1 MNGIIKCTVY
11 EEMKHFFVQFSLEK
25 YPFRSENSMYKYT
38 DNTQSSFLSFDQ
50 PMGLHMN
57 PNNRWIRMADAIPWA
72 IFERKY
78 SRLFKG
84 KNGRVAKPL
93 RLALGSLIIQTK
105 YQYSDRELVDQ
116 LTENPYYQYFIGL
129 PGYQEE
135 PPIDASTL
143 VLFRKRLKMDI
154 IAEANEYMLD
164 AFKEKES
171 KDKKDDDDHMDPP
184 AGSSSNDRAET
195 ENENKGTLMLDATCA
210 PSNIR
215 YPQDFSLL
223 NEAREKLETIIIRFC
238 KSYGLKRPRMYRR
251 QARKNYLAL
260 AKAKKRS
267 TKKIRTTIR
276 KQLSY
281 IKRDINYLEC
291 YMEEGHAPTSKEIS
305 LLMTINKLYE
315 QQQYMYQNKVHSVE
329 NRIVSISQPWLR
341 PIVRGKT
348 KSPVEFGAKFDL
360 SIDETGM
367 GRIEKI
373 SYEAYNESTILTEA
387 IERYKERIGH
397 YPERVLVDQIYRT
410 RENRGFCKLHG
421 IRLSGPKLGR
431 PSLAKQSAKEKKQ
444 EYQDNT
450 DRIEV
455 ERSFSLS
462 KRCYGLGL
470 IRTKLYDTTLTSIA
484 LSVFVTNLFKIQSRI
499 LFVLIL
505 LWQLI
510 TYRSAEFEP
519 EMI

>member
-1 MNGIIKCTVY
+1 
-11 EEMKHFFVQFSLEK
+11 
-25 YPFRSENSMYKYT
+25 MYKYT
-38 DNTQSSFLSFDQ
+38 DNTQSSFLDFNQ
-50 PMGLHMN
+50 PIGLHMN
-57 PNNRWIRMADAIPWA
+57 PENRWIKMADAIPWE
-72 IFERKY
+72 IFEKKY

-105 YQYSDRELVDQ
+105 YQYSDRELVEQ

-135 PPIDASTL
+135 APIDASTL

-154 IAEANEYMLD
+154 IMEANEYMLD
-164 AFKEKES
+164 AFKEKDS
-171 KDKKDDDDHMDPP
+171 NDKKDDDHTDPP
-184 AGSSSNDRAET
+184 SSGGTIEQKT
-195 ENENKGTLMLDATCA
+195 EQQDAENKGTLMLDATCA

-238 KSYGLKRPRMYRR
+238 KSYGFSRPRMYRK

-267 TKKIRTTIR
+267 AKRIRATIR
-276 KQLSY
+276 KQLAY
-281 IKRDINYLEC
+281 IKRDIKYLEN
-291 YMEEGHAPTSKEIS
+291 YMEDGYAPTSKEIS
-305 LLMTINKLYE
+305 LLMTIYKLYE
-315 QQQYMYQNKVHSVE
+315 QQQYMYKNKVHSVA
-329 NRIVSISQPWLR
+329 NRIVSITQPWIR

-360 SIDETGM
+360 SIDDNGL
-367 GRIEKI
+367 GRIEQI
-373 SYEAYNESTILTEA
+373 SYEAYNESTVLIEA
-387 IERYKERIGH
+387 VKRFKERTGY
-397 YPERVLVDQIYRT
+397 YPERLLADQIYRT
-410 RENRGFCKLHG
+410 RENRNFCKKHG

-431 PSLAKQSAKEKKQ
+431 PSLAKQSAQEKKQ

-462 KRCYGLGL
+462 KRCYGMGL
-470 IRTKLYDTTLTSIA
+470 IKTKLYETTLSSIA
-484 LSVFVTNLFKIQSRI
+484 LSVFVTNLFKIQSQI
-499 LFVLIL
+499 LFTLFLLIEL
-505 LWQLI
+505 LKYQ
-510 TYRSAEFEP
+510 TADFEL
-519 EMI
+519 ETV

>member
-1 MNGIIKCTVY
+1 
-11 EEMKHFFVQFSLEK
+11 
-25 YPFRSENSMYKYT
+25 MYKCT
-38 DNTQSSFLSFDQ
+38 DNTQSNFLSFNQ
-50 PMGLHMN
+50 PIGLHMN
-57 PNNRWIRMADAIPWA
+57 PENRWVKMADAIPWE
-72 IFERKY
+72 IFEKKY

-93 RLALGSLIIQTK
+93 RLALGTLIIQTK

-143 VLFRKRLKMDI
+143 VLFRKRLKMDVI
-154 IAEANEYMLD
+154 MEANEYMLE
-164 AFKEKES
+164 AFKEKEAHG
-171 KDKKDDDDHMDPP
+171 KNDDDDTNTPSG
-184 AGSSSNDRAET
+184 GSGET
-195 ENENKGTLMLDATCA
+195 KTEPEREQENEGTLMLDATCA

-223 NEAREKLETIIIRFC
+223 NESREKLETIIIRFC
-238 KSYGLKRPRMYRR
+238 KIYGFSRPRMYCK

-267 TKKIRTTIR
+267 VKKIRATIR
-276 KQLSY
+276 KQLAY
-281 IKRDINYLEC
+281 IKRDIGYLEN
-291 YMEEGHAPTSKEIS
+291 YMKDGYAPTLKEIS
-305 LLMTINKLYE
+305 LLMTIYKLYE
-315 QQQYMYQNKVHSVE
+315 QQQYMYQNKIHSVE
-329 NRIVSISQPWLR
+329 NRIVSITQPWIR

-348 KSPVEFGAKFDL
+348 KTPVEFGAKFDL
-360 SIDETGM
+360 SVDDNGL

-373 SYEAYNESTILTEA
+373 SYDAYNESTVLVEA
-387 IERYKERIGH
+387 VERFKERTGH
-397 YPERVLVDQIYRT
+397 YPERLLADQIYRT
-410 RENRGFCKLHG
+410 RDNRNFCKIHG

-431 PSLAKQSAKEKKQ
+431 PSLVKQSPKERKQ

-462 KRCYGLGL
+462 KRCYGMNL

-499 LFVLIL
+499 LFALIL
-505 LWQLI
+505 IWNMNWYQP
-510 TYRSAEFEP
+510 ADFEP
-519 EMI
+519 ETV

>member
-1 MNGIIKCTVY
+1 MYKCT
-11 EEMKHFFVQFSLEK
+11 
-25 YPFRSENSMYKYT
+25 
-38 DNTQSSFLSFDQ
+38 DNAQSNFLNFNQ
-50 PMGLHMN
+50 PIGLHMN
-57 PNNRWIRMADAIPWA
+57 PENRWIRMADAIPWE
-72 IFERKY
+72 IFEKKY

-143 VLFRKRLKMDI
+143 VLFRKRLKMDVI
-154 IAEANEYMLD
+154 MEANEYMPE
-164 AFKEKES
+164 AFKEKDAS
-171 KDKKDDDDHMDPP
+171 DKKDDDHTNPP
-184 AGSSSNDRAET
+184 SGGGCEEQKAKPEQQEG
-195 ENENKGTLMLDATCA
+195 ENKGTLMLDATCA

-223 NEAREKLETIIIRFC
+223 NEAREKLEIIIIRFC
-238 KSYGLKRPRMYRR
+238 KTYGFSRPRMYRK

-267 TKKIRTTIR
+267 TKKIRATIR
-276 KQLSY
+276 KQLAY
-281 IKRDINYLEC
+281 ITRDIKYLEN
-291 YMEEGHAPTSKEIS
+291 YMECGYAPTSKEIS
-305 LLMTINKLYE
+305 LLMTIYKLYE

-329 NRIVSISQPWLR
+329 NRIVSITQPWIR

-348 KSPVEFGAKFDL
+348 KTPVEFGAKFDL
-360 SIDETGM
+360 SVDDNGL

-373 SYEAYNESTILTEA
+373 SYDAYNESTVLIEA
-387 IERYKERIGH
+387 VERFRERTGH
-397 YPERVLVDQIYRT
+397 YPERLLADQIYRT
-410 RENRGFCKLHG
+410 RDNRNFCKAHG

-462 KRCYGLGL
+462 KRCYGMDL

-484 LSVFVTNLFKIQSRI
+484 LSVFVTNLFKIQSQI
-499 LFVLIL
+499 LFVLLWLRQL
-505 LWQLI
+505 LRYQP
-510 TYRSAEFEP
+510 ADFES
-519 EMI
+519 ETV

>member
-1 MNGIIKCTVY
+1 
-11 EEMKHFFVQFSLEK
+11 
-25 YPFRSENSMYKYT
+25 MYKFT
-38 DNTQSSFLSFDQ
+38 DNTQSNFLNFNQ
-50 PMGLHMN
+50 PIGLHMN
-57 PNNRWIRMADAIPWA
+57 PENRWVKMADAIPWE
-72 IFERKY
+72 IFEKKY

-105 YQYSDRELVDQ
+105 YQYSDRELVEQ

-135 PPIDASTL
+135 PPVDASTL
-143 VLFRKRLKMDI
+143 VLFRKRLKMDV
-154 IAEANEYMLD
+154 IAEANEYMLE
-164 AFKEKES
+164 AFKEKEFQ
-171 KDKKDDDDHMDPP
+171 DKNDDDHTNPP
-184 AGSSSNDRAET
+184 SGGGSNVSKAEPGQT
-195 ENENKGTLMLDATCA
+195 QENKGTLMLDATCA

-238 KSYGLKRPRMYRR
+238 KRYGFSRPRMYRR

-267 TKKIRTTIR
+267 TKKIRATIR

-281 IKRDINYLEC
+281 IRRDIGYLES
-291 YMEEGHAPTSKEIS
+291 YMEDGYAPTSKEIS
-305 LLMTINKLYE
+305 LLMTIYKLYE
-315 QQQYMYQNKVHSVE
+315 QQQYMYQNKIHSVE
-329 NRIVSISQPWLR
+329 NRIVSIMQPWIR

-348 KSPVEFGAKFDL
+348 KAPVEFGAKFDL
-360 SIDETGM
+360 SVDDSGL

-373 SYEAYNESTILTEA
+373 SYEAYNESTVLIEA
-387 IERYKERIGH
+387 VNRFRERTGH
-397 YPERVLVDQIYRT
+397 YPERLLADQIYRT
-410 RENRGFCKLHG
+410 RENRSFCKSHG

-431 PSLAKQSAKEKKQ
+431 PSLAKQSAEERKQ

-462 KRCYGLGL
+462 KRCYGMGL

-499 LFVLIL
+499 LFALIYL
-505 LWQLI
+505 LELI
-510 TYRSAEFEP
+510 GLQFADFEP
-519 EMI
+519 EAV

>member
-1 MNGIIKCTVY
+1 
-11 EEMKHFFVQFSLEK
+11 
-25 YPFRSENSMYKYT
+25 MYKYT
-38 DNTQSSFLSFDQ
+38 DNTQSNFLSFNQ

-57 PNNRWIRMADAIPWA
+57 PENRWIKMADAIPWD
-72 IFERKY
+72 IFEKKY

-105 YQYSDRELVDQ
+105 YQYLDRELVNQ

-143 VLFRKRLKMDI
+143 VLFRKRLKMDVI
-154 IAEANEYMLD
+154 MEANEYMLN

-171 KDKKDDDDHMDPP
+171 NDKKDDDDDHTNLS
-184 AGSSSNDRAET
+184 AGSSRSDVT
-195 ENENKGTLMLDATCA
+195 ESELENKGTLMLDATCA

-238 KSYGLKRPRMYRR
+238 KSYGFSRPRMYRR

-267 TKKIRTTIR
+267 TKKIRATIR

-281 IKRDINYLEC
+281 IKRDIKYLES
-291 YMEEGHAPTSKEIS
+291 YMEEGYAPVSKEIS
-305 LLMTINKLYE
+305 LLMTIYKLYE

-329 NRIVSISQPWLR
+329 NRIVSISQPWIR

-348 KSPVEFGAKFDL
+348 KAPVEFGAKFDL
-360 SIDETGM
+360 SLDENGL

-373 SYEAYNESTILTEA
+373 SYEAYNESTVLIEA
-387 IERYKERIGH
+387 IERFKERTGH
-397 YPERVLVDQIYRT
+397 YPERVLADQIYRT

-431 PSLAKQSAKEKKQ
+431 PSLMKQSAKEKQQ

-484 LSVFVTNLFKIQSRI
+484 LSVFVTNLFKIRARI
-499 LFVLIL
+499 LFALIWL
-505 LWQLI
+505 RKLI
-510 TYRSAEFEP
+510 VYQVAEFEP
-519 EMI
+519 ETV